1 MLKLRDGKLHIF
13 LRPGC
18 DNYFYR
24 FFFNGKYITRT
35 TKSNNLALAK
45 SIGETAYDSHRF
57 QNFDPSGTQKLTWM
71 DAEIGVLKSLATE
84 SKRTSRLKDYKT
96 KFRMLRAFF
105 QDIPLPNIKE
115 RTLDDF
121 LEWRR
126 TIYKPV
132 HANYHGVWGKSSS
145 RPNDK
150 TIARDFDVIRKVLKY
165 ALREGVITQLPQF
178 PTLDIRPTAKGW
190 FELSEWKQIQKAAKL
205 WIKDSPS
212 ESIKPKRQYTYDY
225 LLFLIHTGMRVDECL
240 CVTYEDVRPD
250 KDDPLTCFITIR
262 GGKLSYRMKPT
273 QCIGLPG
280 AVSSLERRRL
290 AAPNHKPTDL
300 VFTWNPAELVEE
312 LFEKAGV
319 LYDER
324 GVKRTAKSCRHS
336 FIMWRLRNGVSVF
349 TLAKNCRTS
358 VKMIESHYGSY
369 LNAELAKDELKM
381 MRPRKTHKLE
391 GEDE

>member
-1 MLKLRDGKLHIF
+1 MLKLREDKLHIF

-18 DNYFYR
+18 ENYFYR

-35 TKSNNLALAK
+35 TKTDNLAVAK
-45 SIGETAYDSHRF
+45 SIGESAYDSHRF
-57 QNFDPSGTQKLTWM
+57 QNFDPSGKRKLTWN
-71 DAEIGVLKSLATE
+71 DAEIGVLKSLQTD
-84 SKRTSRLKDYKT
+84 SKRASRVRDYKI
-96 KFRMLRAFF
+96 KYGVLREFF
-105 QDIPLPNIKE
+105 QDIPLPDIKE
-115 RTLDDF
+115 RTLEDYVH
-121 LEWRR
+121 WRKHD
-126 TIYKPV
+126 YKPV
-132 HANYHGVWGKSSS
+132 HANYHGVWGESGHQ
-145 RPNDK
+145 PNNK
-150 TIARDFDVIRKVLKY
+150 TIARDFDAIRKVLKY

-178 PTLDIRPTAKGW
+178 PPLSIIPTAKGW
-190 FELSEWKQIQKAAKL
+190 FELSEWKEIQKVARQ
-205 WIKDSPS
+205 WIKDTPTDP
-212 ESIKPKRQYTYDY
+212 IKLKRQYTYDY

-240 CVTYEDVRPD
+240 CVRYEDVKPD
-250 KDDPLTCFITIR
+250 PDDEDTCFITVR
-262 GGKLSYRMKPT
+262 GGKLSYCKKPT
-273 QCIGLPG
+273 QVIGLSG
-280 AVSSLERRRL
+280 ATSSLGRRRIAL
-290 AAPNHKPTDL
+290 PNHKPTDL
-300 VFTWNPAELVEE
+300 IFPWNPRDLVEE

-391 GEDE
+391 GEE